1 MSNTNATV
9 VRRKTNGVSPT
20 THAVTTSFD
29 TDQFNDLAA
38 GDWAFAVT
46 AVDMAGNES
55 DFSEPLTVEVGP

>member
-1 MSNTNATV
+1 MPFAADLIPV
-9 VRRKTNGVSPT
+9 VLAGLLVWIGVRR
-20 THAVTTSFD
+20 
-29 TDQFNDLAA
+29 A